1 MVNQKKISRLRVAR
15 WTIWCGKQ
23 RRSRG
28 KSPKAQLTKVQ
39 TIRIISPE
47 RETNV
52 KIKVFTA
59 GGTIDKIYSEEKG
72 TLNFS
77 FGKQAIRVL
86 GEEKV
91 KLNFDY
97 DIERLLAKDSL
108 EMTDED
114 RQLIKKACAGTI
126 ADKILITHGTD
137 TMVDTARVLSEIP
150 NKAIVLTGA
159 SQPYRFRESDAEF
172 NIGVAFGALNVLDKG
187 VYIAMNGRV
196 YPWNTC
202 KKADNGMFIE
212 K

>member
-1 MVNQKKISRLRVAR
+1 M
-15 WTIWCGKQ
+15 
-23 RRSRG
+23 
-28 KSPKAQLTKVQ
+28 
-39 TIRIISPE
+39 
-47 RETNV
+47 

-59 GGTIDKIYSEEKG
+59 GGTIDKMYSEGKG

-77 FGKQAIRVL
+77 FGKQAIKEL

-97 DIERLLAKDSL
+97 DVERLLAKDSL

-114 RQLIKKACAGTI
+114 RELIKKACEGAI

-137 TMVDTARVLSEIP
+137 TMIETARLLSTIP
-150 NKAIVLTGA
+150 NKAIILTGA

-172 NIGVAFGALNVLDKG
+172 NIGVAIGALNILENG

-196 YPWNTC
+196 YEWDKCVKSP
-202 KKADNGMFIE
+202 DGRFLE

>member
-1 MVNQKKISRLRVAR
+1 M
-15 WTIWCGKQ
+15 
-23 RRSRG
+23 
-28 KSPKAQLTKVQ
+28 
-39 TIRIISPE
+39 
-47 RETNV
+47 

-59 GGTIDKIYSEEKG
+59 GGTIDKMYSEGKG

-77 FGKQAIRVL
+77 FGKQAIKEL

-97 DIERLLAKDSL
+97 DVERLLAKDSL

-114 RQLIKKACAGTI
+114 RELIKKACEGAI

-137 TMVDTARVLSEIP
+137 TMIETARLLSTIP

-172 NIGVAFGALNVLDKG
+172 NIGVAIGALNILKNG
-187 VYIAMNGRV
+187 VHIAMNGRV
-196 YPWNTC
+196 YEWDKCIKSP
-202 KKADNGMFIE
+202 DGRFLE

>member
-1 MVNQKKISRLRVAR
+1 M
-15 WTIWCGKQ
+15 
-23 RRSRG
+23 
-28 KSPKAQLTKVQ
+28 
-39 TIRIISPE
+39 
-47 RETNV
+47 

-59 GGTIDKIYSEEKG
+59 GGTIDKMYSEVKG

-77 FGKQAIRVL
+77 FGKQAIKEL

-97 DIERLLAKDSL
+97 DVERLLAKDSL

-114 RQLIKKACAGTI
+114 RELIKKACEGAI

-137 TMVDTARVLSEIP
+137 TMIETAQLLSTIP

-172 NIGVAFGALNVLDKG
+172 NIGVAIGALNILKNG

-196 YPWNTC
+196 YEWDKCTKLP
-202 KKADNGMFIE
+202 DGRFVE
-212 K
+212 KT

>member
-1 MVNQKKISRLRVAR
+1 M
-15 WTIWCGKQ
+15 
-23 RRSRG
+23 
-28 KSPKAQLTKVQ
+28 
-39 TIRIISPE
+39 
-47 RETNV
+47 

-77 FGKQAIRVL
+77 FGKQAIAEM
-86 GEEKV
+86 GEN
-91 KLNFDY
+91 KLRLNVEY
-97 DIERLLAKDSL
+97 NVERLLTKDSL
-108 EMTDED
+108 EMNEQD
-114 RQLIKKACAGTI
+114 RELIKKACLGSV

-137 TMVDTARVLSEIP
+137 TMIDTARVLSDIP
-150 NKAIVLTGA
+150 DKAIVLTGA

-196 YPWNTC
+196 YQWDKCEKT
-202 KKADNGMFIE
+202 ADGRFLD

>member
-1 MVNQKKISRLRVAR
+1 M
-15 WTIWCGKQ
+15 
-23 RRSRG
+23 
-28 KSPKAQLTKVQ
+28 
-39 TIRIISPE
+39 
-47 RETNV
+47 

-59 GGTIDKIYSEEKG
+59 GGAIDKMYSEVKG

-77 FGKQAIRVL
+77 FGKQAIKEL

-97 DIERLLAKDSL
+97 DVERLLAKDSL

-114 RQLIKKACAGTI
+114 RELIKKACEGAI

-137 TMVDTARVLSEIP
+137 TMIETARLLSTIP
-150 NKAIVLTGA
+150 NKAIILTGA

-172 NIGVAFGALNVLDKG
+172 NIGVAIGALNILENG

-196 YPWNTC
+196 YEWDKCVKSP
-202 KKADNGMFIE
+202 DGRFLE